1 VCGAAESAATEVVRS
16 TWDLITRALGG
27 RGAGGPFSD
36 VPENLPGLLYARKL
50 QRRAAAA
57 GLPGP
62 ADDAGEAAARL
73 EQAVAT
79 LREAP
84 LDADPES
91 RTSEER
97 DRIEAAIG
105 GLLLAATD
113 LARLTRVDPEL
124 TLRRAADGLR

>member
-1 VCGAAESAATEVVRS
+1 
-16 TWDLITRALGG
+16 
-27 RGAGGPFSD
+27 
-36 VPENLPGLLYARKL
+36 
-50 QRRAAAA
+50 
-57 GLPGP
+57 LPGP

-84 LDADPES
+84 LGADPES
-91 RTSEER
+91 RTSVER